1 MAIDPG
7 IELLPDVPIGGP
19 ADDLLGYAPLAERV
33 VELAC
38 AEPAVMPRVVGVVG
52 ASGSGKTSLL
62 RLAQARLSD
71 RGDAAVVTV
80 DAADHGSAES
90 LLGAVQAH
98 LRDYFETAGVVE
110 TSDAARD
117 ALTRYG
123 EVVSTVVR
131 LVGVKVDVAGAVRRS
146 NDSVA
151 AELAENAQQVG
162 KRLVLTLDHVDRLAD
177 RELTTTLSAL
187 RMYTQLPYLCV
198 VLAYDRRAL
207 TARGGVERAAVA
219 RLVTV
224 EVAIPTCDRTLLAR
238 LVAGGLARAAA
249 RVGKDIDAALP
260 LFDPDRAD
268 GLALALLE
276 TPRDG
281 KRVVN
286 ALAAAL
292 PLLWGDL
299 RRAVLDVV
307 VRLVAPELDGPRLA
321 PVADGERARR
331 LAELTAVVARLP
343 IAGPLAPAIDA
354 LLRRP

>member
-7 IELLPDVPIGGP
+7 IELLPDVPISR
-19 ADDLLGYAPLAERV
+19 ATDDLLGRAPLAARV

-38 AEPAVMPRVVGVVG
+38 AEPAAMPRVVGVVG
-52 ASGSGKTSLL
+52 TAGSGKTSLL
-62 RLAQARLSD
+62 RLVHAQVSE
-71 RGDAAVVTV
+71 RGDAAVVAV
-80 DAADHGSAES
+80 DAADHASAES
-90 LLGAVQAH
+90 LLGALHAH
-98 LRDYFETAGVVE
+98 LADYFEAAGVVE

-117 ALTRYG
+117 ALARYG

-131 LVGVKVDVAGAVRRS
+131 LVGVKVDVAGAVKRS

-162 KRLVLTLDHVDRLAD
+162 KRLVIALDHVDRLAE
-177 RELTTTLSAL
+177 RELATTLIAL
-187 RMYTQLPYLCV
+187 RMYAQLPYVCI

-207 TARGGVERAAVA
+207 ASRPGIDRGAAA

-224 EVAIPTCDRTLLAR
+224 ELAIPPADRTLLAR

-249 RVGKDIDAALP
+249 RLGRDIDPVLP

-281 KRVVN
+281 KRAVN

-292 PLLWGDL
+292 PLLSGDL
-299 RRAVLDVV
+299 RRAALDLV

-321 PVADGERARR
+321 SVGEAERPRR
-331 LAELTAVVARLP
+331 LAELVALIDGRP
-343 IAGPLAPAIDA
+343 IAGPLAAAIAA
-354 LLRRP
+354 LVR